1 MINRITAIEFLDRA
15 REFPVI
21 DVRSE
26 KEYLQGHIPGAF
38 NLPLFNNEERAVVG
52 TLYKNS

>member
-1 MINRITAIEFLDRA
+1 MINQVTASEFLDLA
-15 REFPVI
+15 RTLPVI

-26 KEYLQGHIPGAF
+26 KEYLQGHIPIAI

-52 TLYKNS
+52 NSL